1 VPRNFCTSNKGTLLP
16 RPGSN
21 GHFGAPS
28 RLGER
33 FLGIDV
39 RTRDIT
45 FHLRWL
51 TSPCTR
57 ATLASMVCPPAR
69 TWPRIRAC
77 MGTRSTLPAFCFRGA
92 AAFAGSALRAF
103 YEVLAERAGP
113 RRPCSSRAVA
123 AARSA
128 VQRRSN
134 SCCWCLCVADAA
146 AGGPEAQSRWLTAA
160 RCDEQSCCLPALPD

>member
-1 VPRNFCTSNKGTLLP
+1 MPRNFCTSNKGTLLP

-92 AAFAGSALRAF
+92 AAFAGSALRA
-103 YEVLAERAGP
+103 
-113 RRPCSSRAVA
+113 
-123 AARSA
+123 RSA